1 MTEQPTTA
9 ASMPSTVSAVPPA
22 APAATSVPAEGD
34 TCPNCGAATWGE
46 FCFACG
52 QPRKGLIRRFSSILG
67 DFLDTVFS
75 IDSRLLRTL
84 APLYFKPGHLTCEYI
99 SGRRVRYV
107 TPFRLFFFLCVFSFF
122 ALKLYAEQSENAI
135 NFGDG
140 GDGELAEAK
149 TPEAVDAWLA
159 KTISKI
165 DAGGAGLRKGLD
177 AVGSEQSS
185 IDEAQAQLDKSKA
198 QIEAKAAK
206 RKAWLVDLAA
216 ARAAGRPEPADPL
229 DEFDGGL
236 SFGGDR
242 WDAQKNPIAIG
253 WLPDAANK
261 LLNERAGRATAAIR
275 NARKDPKPLIEAFFA
290 AIPPATFVLM
300 PLFAL
305 LLKMMYLFKRRLYME
320 HLLTALHS
328 HAFIFLSLLVICL
341 LLILQ
346 LAIAASRPWLDT
358 TLDWT
363 IWAMGWWIPVYLLIA
378 QKRIYRQN
386 WFATVFKFCVIGT
399 AYMVLLGFGLTL
411 AVLLGMF
418 NL

>member
-1 MTEQPTTA
+1 MNEQPPVSTPTPPS
-9 ASMPSTVSAVPPA
+9 ASAPPPA
-22 APAATSVPAEGD
+22 PRAAAAAQAEGD

-75 IDSRLLRTL
+75 IDNRLLRTL
-84 APLYFKPGHLTCEYI
+84 GPLYFRPGYLTCEYI
-99 SGRRVRYV
+99 AGRRVRFV

-122 ALKLYAEQSENAI
+122 ALKIYAGQSENTI
-135 NFGDG
+135 NFADA
-140 GDGELAEAK
+140 GDGELVEAK

-159 KTISKI
+159 STLSKL
-165 DAGGAGLRKGLD
+165 DAGSAGLRKGMD
-177 AVGSEQSS
+177 AIGSGQTAMAEA
-185 IDEAQAQLDKSKA
+185 EAQLAKSRAEFESKA
-198 QIEAKAAK
+198 ADRK
-206 RKAWLVDLAA
+206 RWIAEVAA

-229 DEFDGGL
+229 DEFDGGF
-236 SFGGDR
+236 SFGDGP
-242 WDAQKNPIAIG
+242 WDAEKNPIAIG
-253 WLPDAANK
+253 WLPDAGNAM
-261 LLNERAGRATAAIR
+261 LNERAARATTAIR
-275 NARKDPKPLIEAFFA
+275 NARKDPKPLVEAFFA

-305 LLKMMYLFKRRLYME
+305 LLKFMYLFKRRLYME

-328 HAFIFLSLLVICL
+328 HAFIFLSLLAISL
-341 LLILQ
+341 LLIAQ
-346 LAIAASRPWLDT
+346 SALAATRPWLNT
-358 TLDWT
+358 TLDWI

-399 AYMVLLGFGLTL
+399 AYMVLLSFGLTL
-411 AVLLGMF
+411 AILLGMF